1 MANIVN
7 AGYVFKDNG
16 DVVSGATVTVLQAD
30 TSTSVATGTTNSS
43 GYYSVTTTTE
53 NANGYD
59 VKVESGAS
67 VRYRRGK
74 DRVQMMELDIR
85 NNTANTQGGLLV
97 ANNTNNA
104 SNKIA
109 TFANRSRTGA
119 DNDEIYVSF
128 EMMNDAD
135 EIHEFARITA
145 EQNDASNGNEDGE
158 LRFGVSVAG
167 SIVDVFTINASTA
180 GVSDMTLD
188 VSGDLTLDAD
198 GGDVFFKD
206 GGTTFGS
213 ATNNSGNLII
223 KSGTT
228 TALTFTG
235 SSVAIAGDLTITGDD
250 LVMGTNTSGHVL
262 VADGTNYNPV
272 AVSGD
277 ITMASNG
284 AVTIAGTSVE
294 TGMIAADAITGAK
307 IADDAIGS
315 EHIADDAIT
324 SALIADDA
332 ITTALVAD
340 GAITAALIGA
350 DAVTAAKIGDDV
362 IDSEHYTD
370 GSIDTAH
377 IADDQVTLAKMAGLA
392 RGKIIYGDASGNP
405 AALTVGSAN
414 YVLTSDGTDISW
426 ASSTGTITAL
436 NNATANELVTV
447 GSTTTELDAESNLTF
462 NGSTLTV
469 AGVVDITDATDASD
483 ATGDT
488 GALRTEGGAS
498 IAKKLYVGTDLDVD
512 GTAELD
518 NITIGGA
525 QGSDGQV
532 LTSTGSA
539 VAWEDA
545 GGGDTLA
552 ATTTPS
558 DEAVSGITASF
569 TAGEALVR
577 GEVVYFKQADSKMWK
592 AVASA
597 EATSRCVAMAAAD
610 ISADASGLFLMQ
622 GFVTDNGSFPD
633 YSASSGVGK
642 PVYTP
647 EAETSS
653 ENVPEKTPPDSD
665 GDFVQV
671 IGFVVA
677 ANTLYFN
684 PSQDIIEHA

>member
-7 AGYVFKDNG
+7 AGYVFKDDG
-16 DVVSGATVTVLQAD
+16 TAVSGATVTVLQAD

-104 SNKIA
+104 SNKVA

-213 ATNNSGNLII
+213 ATNNSGELII

-228 TALTFTG
+228 TALTFSG
-235 SSVAIAGDLTITGDD
+235 SSVAVAGDLTITGDD
-250 LVMGTNTSGHVL
+250 LVMGTNTSGHIL

-272 AVSGD
+272 AVGGD
-277 ITMASNG
+277 ITMAANG
-284 AVTIAGTSVE
+284 TVTIASTAVE

-307 IADDAIGS
+307 IADDAI
-315 EHIADDAIT
+315 
-324 SALIADDA
+324 
-332 ITTALVAD
+332 
-340 GAITAALIGA
+340 
-350 DAVTAAKIGDDV
+350 
-362 IDSEHYTD
+362 DSEHYTD
-370 GSIDTAH
+370 GSIDNAH
-377 IADDQVTLAKMAGLA
+377 IADNAVGLDEMAGIA
-392 RGKIIYGDASGNP
+392 RGKIIYGDTSGDP
-405 AALTVGSAN
+405 AALAVGTAN
-414 YVLTSDGTDISW
+414 YLLTSDGTDTAW
-426 ASSTGTITAL
+426 AAPAIRYIQCVVFDFATDIAEGYGKLYLHIPAGLNGMNLVEVHSEVITA
-436 NNATANELVTV
+436 
-447 GSTTTELDAESNLTF
+447 G
-462 NGSTLTV
+462 NGSTVDVQLHNVTHTADMLSTSLTINSTKHGSDEAGTTAAVINTSEDDV
-469 AGVVDITDATDASD
+469 ATN
-483 ATGDT
+483 
-488 GALRTEGGAS
+488 
-498 IAKKLYVGTDLDVD
+498 DLIRIDVD
-512 GTAELD
+512 G
-518 NITIGGA
+518 N
-525 QGSDGQV
+525 
-532 LTSTGSA
+532 
-539 VAWEDA
+539 
-545 GGGDTLA
+545 GGDTTIA
-552 ATTTPS
+552 
-558 DEAVSGITASF
+558 
-569 TAGEALVR
+569 
-577 GEVVYFKQADSKMWK
+577 K
-592 AVASA
+592 
-597 EATSRCVAMAAAD
+597 
-610 ISADASGLFLMQ
+610 GLIVTL
-622 GFVTDNGSFPD
+622 GFQLP
-633 YSASSGVGK
+633 
-642 PVYTP
+642 
-647 EAETSS
+647 
-653 ENVPEKTPPDSD
+653 
-665 GDFVQV
+665 
-671 IGFVVA
+671 
-677 ANTLYFN
+677 
-684 PSQDIIEHA
+684 